1 MVDAPRNTLLT
12 RADATRE
19 TIIDDWTAANPPRSP
34 GDWTRGSV
42 HAAIFVA
49 KPGAVD

>member
-19 TIIDDWTAANPPRSP
+19 KPSSTTGRPPIPRAHQETGRGALCMLLFLWRSQGP
-34 GDWTRGSV
+34 
-42 HAAIFVA
+42 
-49 KPGAVD
+49 